1 MRDKL
6 DDSDFHPH
14 LEARM
19 RERGITRSEIEET
32 LNHGW
37 PAGDAKP
44 GTLGRVFVFSYGG
57 DWEGRRFDEKEVTV
71 YYRFVGE
78 KLVLLTA
85 KARYGK
91 GFSRTGVRQEC
102 E

>member
-1 MRDKL
+1 MRQ
-6 DDSDFHPH
+6 
-14 LEARM
+14 
-19 RERGITRSEIEET
+19 RGVTRSEIEET

-44 GTLGRVFVFSYGG
+44 GAFGKAFVFAYGG
-57 DWEGRRFDEKEVTV
+57 DWEGRHFDEKEVTV
-71 YYRFVGE
+71 YYKLVDD

-91 GFSRTGVRQEC
+91 RFSKGG
-102 E
+102 